1 MQLLYY
7 CTQKH
12 FDQPILPKS
21 AALKMW
27 NIKGIIINIKTRM
40 ARYSIKDLEELSGI
54 KAHTI
59 RIWEKRYGIIMP
71 ERTDT
76 NIRLYSDEDLKKLLN
91 ISILNRYGLK
101 ISHLA
106 KLSPG
111 DLKEKVIHISRD
123 TSDAGVQIE
132 NLIISMLELDE
143 WKFDKILSGSIIKM
157 GFEETLVMIMHPFF
171 EKIGLLW
178 QTGSINPAQ
187 EHFVSNLL
195 RQKLIVA
202 IDGQE
207 PVAREAHDTFILFL
221 HENELHEL
229 GLLFYSYLLKKK
241 GIKVIYLGQAVPFE
255 DLEKITRIQNAGYF
269 LTSFTTG
276 IKEQFL
282 RIYLEKMAVTFP
294 QQTVFYTGYQ
304 TGKLNGDLPGNL
316 VKIESVQHFQ
326 KIIDSI

>member
-1 MQLLYY
+1 
-7 CTQKH
+7 
-12 FDQPILPKS
+12 
-21 AALKMW
+21 
-27 NIKGIIINIKTRM
+27 M

-91 ISILNRYGLK
+91 VSILNRYGLK

-106 KLSPG
+106 KLSQD

-123 TSDAGVQIE
+123 TSDASVQIE

-143 WKFDKILSGSIIKM
+143 WKFDKILSGSIIRM
-157 GFEETLVMIMHPFF
+157 GFEDTLVKVMHPFF

-207 PVAREAHDTFILFL
+207 PVTREDQDTFILFL

-241 GIKVIYLGQAVPFE
+241 GMKVIYLGQAVPFE
-255 DLEKITRIQNAGYF
+255 DLKKITHIQNARYF

-276 IKEQFL
+276 IKEQAL
-282 RIYLEKMAVTFP
+282 RTYLEKMAVTFP
-294 QQTVFYTGYQ
+294 EQTIFFTGYQ
-304 TGKLNGDLPGNL
+304 VGKLNGDLHGNL
-316 VKIESVQHFQ
+316 VKIDSVQHFQ
-326 KIIDSI
+326 EIIDTL